1 MTARQEQL
9 VLVGTPADSA
19 AADHW
24 AAVQSWAEEHGWAIS
39 SELPAAGEVWGAV
52 ATEEVLDGICSPA
65 EAELIYRVRAAGIP
79 LLGVHQAPAV
89 LASLTSPV
97 PSYAA

>member
-1 MTARQEQL
+1 MTARQEHV
-9 VLVGTPADSA
+9 VLVGTPADAA

-24 AAVQSWAEEHGWAIS
+24 AAVQNWAEENGWAVS
-39 SELPAAGEVWGAV
+39 SELPDMGEVWGAV

-79 LLGVHQAPAV
+79 LFSVHQAPAM
-89 LASLTSPV
+89 LASLTV
-97 PSYAA
+97 PEAPYAA